1 MYVFHYSNRSQ
12 RHLITKENKHV
23 CVGGGG
29 GGNLGDFPLG
39 PETHAQFILQI
50 FMCSC
55 EWPGRL
61 S

>member
-1 MYVFHYSNRSQ
+1 MC
-12 RHLITKENKHV
+12 V

-29 GGNLGDFPLG
+29 GGGGEGEGGDLEDLPLG
-39 PETHAQFILQI
+39 PEPHAQFTLQI